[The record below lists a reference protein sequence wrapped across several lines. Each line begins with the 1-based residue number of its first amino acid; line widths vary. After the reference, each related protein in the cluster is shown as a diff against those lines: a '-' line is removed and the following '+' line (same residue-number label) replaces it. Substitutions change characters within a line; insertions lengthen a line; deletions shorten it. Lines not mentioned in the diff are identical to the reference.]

1 MRTYTISMYKVHD
14 LDLITYMMSY
24 EFNIAHAAYCALK
37 AFAKHDLFIIKTP
50 PRAPVTIQMDDIK
63 HVYRKTMTLYEDRDP
78 EVIELLDMIK
88 NGYKNNFIKNI
99 LRQYLCIPL
108 TPSFLRN
115 PQDMDVFS
123 EYFHIFREGKR
134 EAAAGLKKGR
144 SKDRKAREKK
154 EKDLDQSF
162 IKELEKYAQQ
172 IGGDVTDPK
181 VQLEFI
187 RLNMNQKTEQL
198 SAADEKTQQSSIL
211 NESAE
216 SSDFTETKISHEQD
230 DGAKSDSHNKDDQWA
245 ADVTPNEESVSPTEP
260 PKTEQSSASEKEKK
274 EIETQK
280 DHQILT
286 NTDENAS
293 SITAENEQLITE
305 SEEDSLTEMFVTLLT
320 K

>member
-1 MRTYTISMYKVHD
+1 MKTYTISMYKVHD

-108 TPSFLRN
+108 TPSFLRD

-172 IGGDVTDPK
+172 VGGDVTDPK

-187 RLNMNQKTEQL
+187 RLNMNQETAQP
-198 SAADEKTQQSSIL
+198 SAADEETEQSSIL
-211 NESAE
+211 NENTE
-216 SSDFTETKISHEQD
+216 PSDYTETEISYEQD
-230 DGAKSDSHNKDDQWA
+230 NKIKPDSHNKFDQWA
-245 ADVTPNEESVSPTEP
+245 ADITRNEESVSPTEP
-260 PKTEQSSASEKEKK
+260 PKTEQSSALEENLKPEDAGMTEPAEENNDSNEDEL
-274 EIETQK
+274 TQLFSSL
-280 DHQILT
+280 LT
-286 NTDENAS
+286 N
-293 SITAENEQLITE
+293 
-305 SEEDSLTEMFVTLLT
+305 
-320 K
+320 

>member
-50 PRAPVTIQMDDIK
+50 PRAPVSIQMDDIK

-108 TPSFLRN
+108 TPSFLKD

-144 SKDRKAREKK
+144 SKDRKTREKK

-162 IKELEKYAQQ
+162 IKELERYAQQ
-172 IGGDVTDPK
+172 VGGDVTDPK
-181 VQLEFI
+181 VQLEFV
-187 RLNMNQKTEQL
+187 RLNMNQETAQP
-198 SAADEKTQQSSIL
+198 SAADEKTEQSPAS
-211 NESAE
+211 NENTV
-216 SSDFTETKISHEQD
+216 SSDFTETEISHEQD
-230 DGAKSDSHNKDDQWA
+230 DNSNPASHNKDNQWV
-245 ADVTPNEESVSPTEP
+245 ADITPNEESVSPIEP
-260 PKTEQSSASEKEKK
+260 PKTEQSSALEENVKSEDAGMTEPA
-274 EIETQK
+274 EENNDSNEDELTQLFSSL
-280 DHQILT
+280 LT
-286 NTDENAS
+286 N
-293 SITAENEQLITE
+293 
-305 SEEDSLTEMFVTLLT
+305 
-320 K
+320 

>member
-1 MRTYTISMYKVHD
+1 MYKVHD

-108 TPSFLRN
+108 TPSFLRD

-123 EYFHIFREGKR
+123 EYFHIFRDGKR

-162 IKELEKYAQQ
+162 IKELEKYARQ

-187 RLNMNQKTEQL
+187 RLNMNQETEQL
-198 SAADEKTQQSSIL
+198 ATADEKTEQPSIL
-211 NESAE
+211 NENTAP
-216 SSDFTETKISHEQD
+216 SDFTETEISCEQD
-230 DGAKSDSHNKDDQWA
+230 NKIKSDSHNKFDQWA
-245 ADVTPNEESVSPTEP
+245 TDITPNEESVSPTEP
-260 PKTEQSSASEKEKK
+260 PKTEQSSALEENVKPEDAGMTEPAEEDNDSNEDEL
-274 EIETQK
+274 TQLFSSL
-280 DHQILT
+280 LT
-286 NTDENAS
+286 N
-293 SITAENEQLITE
+293 
-305 SEEDSLTEMFVTLLT
+305 
-320 K
+320 

>member
-108 TPSFLRN
+108 TPSFLRD

-123 EYFHIFREGKR
+123 EYFHIFRDGKR

-162 IKELEKYAQQ
+162 IKELEKYARQ

-187 RLNMNQKTEQL
+187 RLNMNQETEQL
-198 SAADEKTQQSSIL
+198 ATADEKTEQPSIL
-211 NESAE
+211 NENTAP
-216 SSDFTETKISHEQD
+216 SDFTETEISCEQD
-230 DGAKSDSHNKDDQWA
+230 NKIKSDSHNKFDQWA
-245 ADVTPNEESVSPTEP
+245 TDITPNEESVSPTEP
-260 PKTEQSSASEKEKK
+260 PKTEQSSALEENVKPEDAGMTEPAEEDNDSNEDEL
-274 EIETQK
+274 TQLFSSL
-280 DHQILT
+280 LT
-286 NTDENAS
+286 N
-293 SITAENEQLITE
+293 
-305 SEEDSLTEMFVTLLT
+305 
-320 K
+320 

>member
-50 PRAPVTIQMDDIK
+50 PRAPVSIQMDDIK

-78 EVIELLDMIK
+78 EVIALLDMIK

-108 TPSFLRN
+108 TPSFLKD

-144 SKDRKAREKK
+144 SKDRKTREKK

-162 IKELEKYAQQ
+162 IKELERYAQQ
-172 IGGDVTDPK
+172 VGGDVTDPK
-181 VQLEFI
+181 VQLEFV
-187 RLNMNQKTEQL
+187 RLNMNQETAQP
-198 SAADEKTQQSSIL
+198 SAADEKTEQSPAS
-211 NESAE
+211 NENTV
-216 SSDFTETKISHEQD
+216 SSDFTETEISHEQD
-230 DGAKSDSHNKDDQWA
+230 DNSNPASHNKDNQWV
-245 ADVTPNEESVSPTEP
+245 ADITPNEESVSPEEP
-260 PKTEQSSASEKEKK
+260 PKTEQSSALEENVKSEDAGMTEPA
-274 EIETQK
+274 EENNDSNEDELTQLFSSL
-280 DHQILT
+280 LT
-286 NTDENAS
+286 N
-293 SITAENEQLITE
+293 
-305 SEEDSLTEMFVTLLT
+305 
-320 K
+320 

>member
-63 HVYRKTMTLYEDRDP
+63 HVYRKTMTLYEDRDS

-108 TPSFLRN
+108 TPSFLRD

-123 EYFHIFREGKR
+123 EYFHIFRDGKR

-162 IKELEKYAQQ
+162 IKELEKYARQ

-187 RLNMNQKTEQL
+187 RLNMNQETEQL
-198 SAADEKTQQSSIL
+198 ATADEKTEQSSIL
-211 NESAE
+211 NENTTP
-216 SSDFTETKISHEQD
+216 SDFTETEISYEQD
-230 DGAKSDSHNKDDQWA
+230 NKIKSDSQNKFDQWA
-245 ADVTPNEESVSPTEP
+245 ADITPNEESVSPTEP
-260 PKTEQSSASEKEKK
+260 PKTEQSSALEENVKPEDAGMTEPAEENNDSNEDEL
-274 EIETQK
+274 TQLFSSL
-280 DHQILT
+280 LT
-286 NTDENAS
+286 N
-293 SITAENEQLITE
+293 
-305 SEEDSLTEMFVTLLT
+305 
-320 K
+320 

>member
-50 PRAPVTIQMDDIK
+50 PRAPVSIQMDDIK

-108 TPSFLRN
+108 TPSFLRD

-172 IGGDVTDPK
+172 VGGDVTDPK
-181 VQLEFI
+181 IQLEFI
-187 RLNMNQKTEQL
+187 RLNMNQETEQ
-198 SAADEKTQQSSIL
+198 SSTTDEKTEQSSIL
-211 NESAE
+211 NENTTP
-216 SSDFTETKISHEQD
+216 SDFTQTEISCEQKNKI
-230 DGAKSDSHNKDDQWA
+230 KSDSHNKFNQWA
-245 ADVTPNEESVSPTEP
+245 ADITPNEESVSPEEP
-260 PKTEQSSASEKEKK
+260 PKTEQSSALEENVKPEDAGMMEPAEENNDSNEDEL
-274 EIETQK
+274 TQLFSSL
-280 DHQILT
+280 LT
-286 NTDENAS
+286 N
-293 SITAENEQLITE
+293 
-305 SEEDSLTEMFVTLLT
+305 
-320 K
+320 